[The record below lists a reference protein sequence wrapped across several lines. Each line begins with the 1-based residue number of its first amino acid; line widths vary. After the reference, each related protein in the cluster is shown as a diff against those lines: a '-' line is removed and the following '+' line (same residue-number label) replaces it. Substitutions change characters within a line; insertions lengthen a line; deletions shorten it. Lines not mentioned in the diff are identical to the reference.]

1 MRDVKVEVFYSE
13 TCPNCPAQKELAKD
27 FESDEVK
34 VTMTNVARKNIR
46 AKKHGVKSVPT
57 TIISG
62 PGLEQKSGFR
72 GVMSEDKLETAIEVA
87 KGEKDEEALE
97 SSIGDSI
104 KSIMPF

>member
-1 MRDVKVEVFYSE
+1 MKDVKVEVFYSE
-13 TCPNCPAQKELAKD
+13 TCPHCPAQKELAKEY
-27 FESDEVK
+27 ESDEVK

-72 GVMSEDKLETAIEVA
+72 GVMSEDKLETAIDVA
-87 KGEKDEEALE
+87 KGEKDEDALE
-97 SSIGDSI
+97 SNIGETLKEI
-104 KSIMPF
+104 LPF